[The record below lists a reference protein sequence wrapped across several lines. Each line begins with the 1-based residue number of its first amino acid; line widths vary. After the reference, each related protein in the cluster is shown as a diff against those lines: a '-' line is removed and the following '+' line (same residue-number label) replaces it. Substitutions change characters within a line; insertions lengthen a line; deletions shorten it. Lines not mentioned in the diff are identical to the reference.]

1 VRPREFELIFPDA
14 MHEYAMHE
22 FDVGNRRCGSP
33 KLLEAEHRTKPE
45 FDRSVILLGQ
55 IVYVF

>member
-1 VRPREFELIFPDA
+1 VRPREFELIFPD
-14 MHEYAMHE
+14 AMHE